1 MSMDP
6 GAAARIATGAATGAG
21 TTGTTGAAGSATAAG
36 GASDA
41 EDDADDEEDEEE
53 DSSSSGAA
61 TGAETGAAFDVRATC
76 GCKARGGET
85 GEMEVFFPLVGFF
98 AFVAFGTFGDGAA
111 FVAIF
116 FFLFL
121 GFDEEAAAR
130 FGDPGGGTLS
140 FGELGEATDE
150 RPVVRRALAICFA
163 FFVFFFFGVF
173 PPFPCFARFPDAGT
187 AWYGS
192 GAFRLRRELLPTR
205 FATAPGSGS
214 HDSTLSSSL
223 ELPVGVP
230 PPPLSSE

>member
-1 MSMDP
+1 
-6 GAAARIATGAATGAG
+6 
-21 TTGTTGAAGSATAAG
+21 
-36 GASDA
+36 
-41 EDDADDEEDEEE
+41 
-53 DSSSSGAA
+53 
-61 TGAETGAAFDVRATC
+61 
-76 GCKARGGET
+76 
-85 GEMEVFFPLVGFF
+85 MEGFFPLAGFS

-121 GFDEEAAAR
+121 GSDEEAAAR

-150 RPVVRRALAICFA
+150 RPVVMRALAISFA

-192 GAFRLRRELLPTR
+192 GAFRLRLELLPTR
-205 FATAPGSGS
+205 FATAPGSS
-214 HDSTLSSSL
+214 RCASAVTV
-223 ELPVGVP
+223 VGVYGQVVRADAVLLLLLVFP
-230 PPPLSSE
+230 VRLVEWTVVVGRTLVLRGATPAHALVRRLRRPRGAPFLRFLVFLQPCHF

>member
-1 MSMDP
+1 
-6 GAAARIATGAATGAG
+6 
-21 TTGTTGAAGSATAAG
+21 
-36 GASDA
+36 
-41 EDDADDEEDEEE
+41 
-53 DSSSSGAA
+53 
-61 TGAETGAAFDVRATC
+61 
-76 GCKARGGET
+76 
-85 GEMEVFFPLVGFF
+85 MEGFFPLAGFS

-121 GFDEEAAAR
+121 GSDEEAAAR

-150 RPVVRRALAICFA
+150 RPVVMRALAISFA
-163 FFVFFFFGVF
+163 FFVFFLFGVF

-192 GAFRLRRELLPTR
+192 GAFRLRLELLPTR

-214 HDSTLSSSL
+214 HDSTLSWSL

-230 PPPLSSE
+230 PPSLSSEYTDKSSELMPSSSSSLSFLFVSLSGQSWWVVRLCSEEPHLHMPLCVALDAPAELPFFAFLCFFNLAIFRG